1 MYRREAD
8 GTVKGWREAMTFIGV
23 SVWSLGGF
31 GGPTL
36 RRLSSHLAH
45 QSEQGQIQLYISTME
60 IVLNMV
66 LTALVMTPILYWLIQ
81 LGQENWIFFLGTTYY
96 VCAAV
101 VAIIGINA
109 STVDFRQIDTE
120 DTLGTYGRPK
130 VALQQQGQLSL
141 L

>member
-1 MYRREAD
+1 
-8 GTVKGWREAMTFIGV
+8 
-23 SVWSLGGF
+23 
-31 GGPTL
+31 
-36 RRLSSHLAH
+36 
-45 QSEQGQIQLYISTME
+45 ME

-120 DTLGTYGRPK
+120 DTLDDQEHKGASSPIAGVLGVLVSGLAVDNFGDRSFRIRSIQGDNGSTDDGSGSP
-130 VALQQQGQLSL
+130 VAYNDSAPLKSLGMSGDSSSQL
-141 L
+141 